1 MYTFM
6 NVLHA
11 GTSCKNAD
19 HISHAFA
26 VILHDTSTYA
36 NTISLGVGACIN
48 HISLGVGA
56 LRLKD
61 AACTLYTSGDL
72 SP

>member
-1 MYTFM
+1 M
-6 NVLHA
+6 NVVHT
-11 GTSCKNAD
+11 GTSRKNAD

-26 VILHDTSTYA
+26 VILHDTLTYE

-56 LRLKD
+56 LRLQD